1 MSKRRVRSS
10 FLVFLM
16 LSSVLIALVG
26 PASPVMAN
34 NETTSGTITTSET
47 WSGTHQLTGDITIA
61 SGAKLI
67 IQPGTTVIFPNGTYL
82 DVRGNLCAGSSSC
95 GSSGDASLANKI
107 TFRWTDPSNASEI
120 GECKGMKQGTQEIQ
134 VEDASC
140 FEGVLI
146 RSSID
151 LSETGFRHI
160 TIDDAWGIP
169 YYIDSINRWRYG
181 AMVID
186 GASPTLTQM
195 RFSNINTSSVLT
207 TNLAQ
212 PIFEGG
218 TYVAGNDG
226 KSGVGGSAVQIYGS
240 GTQITPLKMNSPFF
254 IGTDNG
260 CGNNDGGRPTLW
272 AQETFIEINDA
283 TVNTGDY
290 GFAFVS
296 SSGLLTNSDINVNC
310 NGIDI
315 NGVKAI
321 QGVAYTFEVGNNE
334 INTDEGSGITVY
346 DGGDAE
352 LHNNQISGVAD
363 RSGITVQSSKA
374 HIHNN
379 EIGPI
384 GGWNGLWLTGS
395 FDVIAE
401 YNTIIDTAKTPVQ
414 VGELSTSGPAPAA
427 SRLHFT
433 NNTVSVNSPGT
444 CSSFKYWGGEYTC
457 PAVSVFRS
465 GVTLYDNEFSLGGDA
480 DGIRAI
486 GGLMDVQRNLF
497 NTPGTGAVIRNY
509 DSGFANTQQY
519 GSLGFFSLNTWNGI
533 ETAYN
538 ITKSS
543 VTVQSEFI
551 PSASPGEYPVILD
564 WPDQEAW
571 PANGFQGAIIPT
583 PISECSSC
591 DNLTPRNFPLA
602 VNMDNNSTVFTF
614 ANLSNV
620 DTSKIFIKSQPT
632 QFAVQVRRAEMV
644 RFQTLVDGMKVD
656 NANVLIEDALG
667 NDLYSL
673 YTDEDGYTPWF
684 ALASDSHLDF
694 RGLAG
699 GDNPDGFADDEYED
713 SCSDG
718 IDNDGDLTIDNND
731 DDCDYS
737 AGTRELSRYY
747 YTAYKFGFGYDRN
760 DFIIQDTTYQDVI
773 NLVNTG
779 PSISVIQETGHSFRK
794 VVNFTGSAHDGQL
807 AGFYATDEL
816 AQWDQKGY
824 IHSVEVRDPF
834 TSEWTS
840 AGLAVDDS
848 GAEPGT
854 VTRFNHPFNSW
865 YFSFDMSGY
874 QETDYTFEFR
884 SFDGIDY
891 SPIITRTIKLNAAP
905 PVISVSTPSDGSTWS
920 DGTVTFEGTAYDQYG
935 CPIACSQDVGE
946 IYFYISGPNFEGT
959 TPTTGGADWSWT
971 WDFSGQPRVVSEYT
985 FTIWA
990 SDSDFCLSVID
1001 ECEPVTMTLTIDNSN
1016 SAPFVSLLT
1025 PMDGERLS
1033 VSDNTIEGV
1042 ARDNDGSVSR
1052 VDITVRDIFN
1062 GDIIVHQQSVSDF
1075 ETNGA
1080 WSTTWDPTILQHD
1093 FEYEIDVQSYDGYD
1107 YSDMTTISIIAD
1119 NPSDAGNNQPVFN
1132 SENWMQEITLYCEI
1146 ESQSQDRCTKAEID
1160 LNQFFTEIDN
1170 GQDLILSVFDSEATS
1185 DDNFALV
1192 INVGQDGIAVY
1203 DPISMF
1209 FYDSDMD
1216 AWTLENV
1223 IFVATDPFGSKE
1235 ISLDVT
1241 FTVIPI
1247 SFLIDVPD
1255 VTVVKDGESVTFS
1268 GVGLPGKTVTAL
1280 INKVPA
1286 NNTVVNSDSTWSL
1299 DIPSSRF
1306 DEGPVTPDFRYVGS
1320 DYSSGVQIS
1329 VGAADDGM
1337 SSLMIGIISIVILA
1351 LLGAVFV
1358 YFFVEIEDDGDD
1370 ENDDISSI
1378 DSTENMDSKVEEST
1392 DGWIWD
1398 EESNEWIEDPNY

>member
-1 MSKRRVRSS
+1 
-10 FLVFLM
+10 
-16 LSSVLIALVG
+16 
-26 PASPVMAN
+26 
-34 NETTSGTITTSET
+34 
-47 WSGTHQLTGDITIA
+47 
-61 SGAKLI
+61 
-67 IQPGTTVIFPNGTYL
+67 
-82 DVRGNLCAGSSSC
+82 
-95 GSSGDASLANKI
+95 
-107 TFRWTDPSNASEI
+107 
-120 GECKGMKQGTQEIQ
+120 
-134 VEDASC
+134 
-140 FEGVLI
+140 
-146 RSSID
+146 
-151 LSETGFRHI
+151 
-160 TIDDAWGIP
+160 
-169 YYIDSINRWRYG
+169 
-181 AMVID
+181 
-186 GASPTLTQM
+186 
-195 RFSNINTSSVLT
+195 
-207 TNLAQ
+207 
-212 PIFEGG
+212 
-218 TYVAGNDG
+218 
-226 KSGVGGSAVQIYGS
+226 
-240 GTQITPLKMNSPFF
+240 
-254 IGTDNG
+254 
-260 CGNNDGGRPTLW
+260 
-272 AQETFIEINDA
+272 
-283 TVNTGDY
+283 
-290 GFAFVS
+290 
-296 SSGLLTNSDINVNC
+296 
-310 NGIDI
+310 
-315 NGVKAI
+315 
-321 QGVAYTFEVGNNE
+321 
-334 INTDEGSGITVY
+334 
-346 DGGDAE
+346 
-352 LHNNQISGVAD
+352 
-363 RSGITVQSSKA
+363 
-374 HIHNN
+374 
-379 EIGPI
+379 
-384 GGWNGLWLTGS
+384 
-395 FDVIAE
+395 
-401 YNTIIDTAKTPVQ
+401 
-414 VGELSTSGPAPAA
+414 
-427 SRLHFT
+427 
-433 NNTVSVNSPGT
+433 
-444 CSSFKYWGGEYTC
+444 
-457 PAVSVFRS
+457 
-465 GVTLYDNEFSLGGDA
+465 
-480 DGIRAI
+480 
-486 GGLMDVQRNLF
+486 
-497 NTPGTGAVIRNY
+497 
-509 DSGFANTQQY
+509 
-519 GSLGFFSLNTWNGI
+519 
-533 ETAYN
+533 
-538 ITKSS
+538 
-543 VTVQSEFI
+543 
-551 PSASPGEYPVILD
+551 
-564 WPDQEAW
+564 
-571 PANGFQGAIIPT
+571 
-583 PISECSSC
+583 
-591 DNLTPRNFPLA
+591 
-602 VNMDNNSTVFTF
+602 
-614 ANLSNV
+614 
-620 DTSKIFIKSQPT
+620 
-632 QFAVQVRRAEMV
+632 
-644 RFQTLVDGMKVD
+644 
-656 NANVLIEDALG
+656 
-667 NDLYSL
+667 
-673 YTDEDGYTPWF
+673 
-684 ALASDSHLDF
+684 
-694 RGLAG
+694 
-699 GDNPDGFADDEYED
+699 
-713 SCSDG
+713 
-718 IDNDGDLTIDNND
+718 
-731 DDCDYS
+731 
-737 AGTRELSRYY
+737 
-747 YTAYKFGFGYDRN
+747 
-760 DFIIQDTTYQDVI
+760 
-773 NLVNTG
+773 
-779 PSISVIQETGHSFRK
+779 
-794 VVNFTGSAHDGQL
+794 VNFTGSAHDGQL

-840 AGLAVDDS
+840 AGMAVDDS

-1025 PMDGERLS
+1025 PLDGERLS

-1192 INVGQDGIAVY
+1192 INVGQDGVAIY

-1247 SFLIDVPD
+1247 SFKIDIPD

-1358 YFFVEIEDDGDD
+1358 YFFVEIEEDGDD
-1370 ENDDISSI
+1370 DNDDSSSI
-1378 DSTENMDSKVEEST
+1378 DSTENMASKVEEST
-1392 DGWIWD
+1392 DGWIWN